1 MSDQDISALM
11 DFGFTLLQARVYVE
25 LLRLGRTRA
34 SKLSSALGL
43 VRPEAYRVL
52 HELAAKGVVQKNL
65 GSPSTYSA
73 VAPRDALALLAQKY
87 NDQLSELARKQ
98 DMLVKSLSTLGHAAD
113 THNEGLTLIMGGGN
127 LISRTR
133 EMIARAKHDYV
144 GIRSRFGLKR
154 VIDNGIADAIIAAK
168 KRNLNVRVISEID
181 ASNVKSANY
190 LSCHVELRR
199 ARDLL
204 FYMDIVDGA
213 QMVFGPAFP
222 LTDEE
227 ARRLDERELDLWT
240 SNPNFV
246 RGMHSM
252 FDRLWATCPRY
263 RARVHS

>member
-133 EMIARAKHDYV
+133 EMIVRAKHDYV